1 MALFGRSK
9 IAAVGTSQEP
19 EIKAAV
25 GYGRGSNAGASQI
38 NNFYAYTNGEM
49 RQIAMRVPT
58 ISRARDLMAS
68 VIGCLKLEMFR
79 DIWNGEEM
87 EPVPLA
93 PRAWLSRIDPSVTN
107 NFILSWTFDDLFF
120 YGRAFWYI
128 KSRTA
133 DGYPSSYERL
143 PAAMVTT
150 MDQAGP
156 VWFSPSN
163 QVLFS
168 GLPIESENL
177 VQFLSPVQGLLY
189 TSSEAITT
197 ALRLEDSAR
206 RNAES
211 AIPAGVLRQIS
222 GEPLSGQ
229 ELADMASAFNL
240 ARMTNQTAALNE
252 CLTYEA
258 TTATPDKML
267 LVESRDFQAREL
279 CRAANIPNYLA
290 GIDQGSYQYTTSQG
304 AREDLYLFGA
314 KAFIDCISET
324 LSSDNVLPHGTYVK
338 FDVASY
344 LSESYLNEIDVDVET
359 PMPSPTR
366 NPMDTPEDVLN
377 D

>member
-1 MALFGRSK
+1 MALFGRTK
-9 IAAVGTSQEP
+9 VAAVGTSQEP
-19 EIKAAV
+19 EVKAAV
-25 GYGRGSNAGASQI
+25 GYGRGGNAGASQI

-68 VIGCLKLEMFR
+68 VIGCLKLEMYR

-87 EPVPLA
+87 EQVPLA
-93 PRAWLSRIDPSVTN
+93 PRAWLNRIDPNVTN
-107 NFILSWTFDDLFF
+107 NFMLSWTFDDLFF
-120 YGRAFWYI
+120 YGRAFWYK
-128 KSRTA
+128 KSSTA
-133 DGYPSSYERL
+133 DGYPASFERL

-150 MDQAGP
+150 QDQAGP
-156 VWFSPSN
+156 VWFGPSN
-163 QVLFS
+163 QVFFS

-211 AIPAGVLRQIS
+211 AIPAGVLRQVG

-229 ELADMASAFNL
+229 ELADMAAAFNL
-240 ARMTNQTAALNE
+240 ARTTNQTAALNE
-252 CLTYEA
+252 YLTYEA

-314 KAFIDCISET
+314 KAFIDCIAQT
-324 LSSDNVLPHGTYVK
+324 LSSDNVLPHGTYVE
-338 FDVASY
+338 FDVEAY
-344 LSESYLNEIDVDVET
+344 LSESYMGEVDVEVET

-366 NPMDTPEDVLN
+366 NPMDYPSEVTN

>member
-1 MALFGRSK
+1 MALFGRNK
-9 IAAVGTSQEP
+9 VAALGTSVDP
-19 EIKAAV
+19 EVKAAV
-25 GYGRGSNAGASQI
+25 GYGYGGNSGATQI

-49 RQIAMRVPT
+49 RQIAMSVPT

-68 VIGCLKLEMFR
+68 VVGCLKLEMYR

-93 PRAWLSRIDPSVTN
+93 PRAWLARLDPDVPN
-107 NFILSWTFDDLFF
+107 NFCLSWLFDDLFF
-120 YGRAFWYI
+120 YGRAFLYV

-133 DGYPSSYERL
+133 DGYPASFERL

-150 MDQAGP
+150 QDQAGP
-156 VWFSPSN
+156 VWFGPSK
-163 QVLFS
+163 QVYFS

-177 VQFLSPVQGLLY
+177 IQFLSPIQGLLY
-189 TSSEAITT
+189 TSNDAIQT
-197 ALRLEDSAR
+197 ALRLTESAR

-229 ELADMASAFNL
+229 ELADLASLFNA
-240 ARMTNQTAALNE
+240 ARMTNQTAALSE
-252 CLTYEA
+252 SLTYEA
-258 TTATPDKML
+258 TTATPDKMM
-267 LVESRDFQAREL
+267 LVESRDFQSREL

-304 AREDLYLFGA
+304 ARADLYLFGA

-338 FDVASY
+338 FDVESY
-344 LSESYLNEIDVDVET
+344 LSESYMGEIDVEEEIS
-359 PMPSPTR
+359 MPTTTQ
-366 NPMDTPEDVLN
+366 NPMDYPSEVRN